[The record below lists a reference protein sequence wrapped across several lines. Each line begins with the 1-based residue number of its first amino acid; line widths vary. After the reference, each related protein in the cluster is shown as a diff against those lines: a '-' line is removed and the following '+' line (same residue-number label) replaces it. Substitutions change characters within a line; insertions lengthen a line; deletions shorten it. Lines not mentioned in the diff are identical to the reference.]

1 MNLFRKARIAIE
13 EKEIK
18 APVPADSNTFE
29 KELTLLINKYSIE
42 GLSNTPDFILAFY
55 LKDCLVAFQNA
66 QQRRTQWYA
75 DRVAEKVY
83 ASDHRPSQLQELKD

>member
-1 MNLFRKARIAIE
+1 MGLFSRNKE
-13 EKEIK
+13 ESKVSEAK
-18 APVPADSNTFE
+18 APVPVESNTFE
-29 KELTLLINKYSIE
+29 KELTLLINKYSLE

-55 LKDCLVAFQNA
+55 MKDCLVAFQNA